1 LALISLK
8 TAVSFLFRHREFF
21 MPRHPEL
28 TILSRNVGEVAFPT
42 LPATDE
48 IILTVSGE
56 VQNPLCLSLGNVF
69 DMPTANLSVDSM
81 VCSRHRK
88 RVQEPTTYKGVLLK
102 TLLMQAVIKA
112 DKPIYQIPFYVLA
125 TNSQGDACLF
135 SWHELFNTPVGEQ
148 VILAYSKNN
157 QHLCSE
163 SGYMCLFATSDTYL
177 LPRHLKGV
185 NRIEVQRV
193 TPCKL

>member
-1 LALISLK
+1 
-8 TAVSFLFRHREFF
+8 

-28 TILSRNVGEVAFPT
+28 TILSRNMGDAAVPT

-56 VQNPLCLSLGNVF
+56 VRNPLRLSLGNVF
-69 DMPTANLSVDSM
+69 DLPIANLSVDSM

-88 RVQEPTTYKGVLLK
+88 RVQEPTSYRGVLLK

-112 DKPIYQIPFYVLA
+112 DKPVYQIPFYILA
-125 TNSQGDACLF
+125 TNSHGDACLF

-163 SGYMCLFATSDTYL
+163 SGYMCLFATSDTFL
-177 LPRHLKGV
+177 LPRHVKGV
-185 NRIEVQRV
+185 NRIEVQRASL
-193 TPCKL
+193 CKL